1 MIRNLMINFLKTAS
15 KVKEKEVKAVIFSF
29 LFVVVLMSAYYILRP
44 VRDAMAS
51 DWTDAEVSWLWTLNF
66 FISTAIVA
74 LYGVMVSKFRFR
86 LLVPTMYGIFAISFI
101 IFYALGSVFE
111 DRTVIDKSFYV
122 WVSVFSLFHISVFWT
137 FMSEL
142 FSKEQ
147 SGRLF
152 GIIAVGASV
161 GGLIGPSITAFFSVS
176 LGIDNLMLIAS
187 MMLFIPIPI
196 IFYLQS
202 LKAKELNNEALD
214 IPVSNQSI
222 GGNPLAGFKIFFSNP
237 YLLSIG
243 LFIFLYTGIS
253 SFVYFELK
261 NLLSDFSRPER
272 SVIWAQMDLAVNI
285 LAISTGLFATSRIVT
300 KFGMPVT
307 IAMVPIMICIGLLVL
322 AISPL
327 LGVVVVLQVIRRAG
341 NYAVTRPARE
351 MLFTLVNQETRF
363 KAKPVIDIVAYRGGD
378 MLTAWLFT
386 GLTQGLGLGLAAVA
400 AVGAGIASLWA
411 LSVFILENGLSAMNL
426 NLKTYRIERPA
437 CNHKVACRICLRHRN
452 TNQFNLSINFTN
464 N

>member
-1 MIRNLMINFLKTAS
+1 MIRNLIINFLKNAS
-15 KVKEKEVKAVIFSF
+15 KIKEQEIKAVIFSF

-66 FISTAIVA
+66 FISTVIVA
-74 LYGVMVSKFRFR
+74 LYGSMVSKFRFR
-86 LLVPTMYGIFAISFI
+86 LLVPTIYGIFAISFI
-101 IFYALGSVFE
+101 IFYALGSFFE
-111 DRTVIDKSFYV
+111 DRTLIDKSFYV

-176 LGIDNLMLIAS
+176 LGADNLMLIAS
-187 MMLFIPIPI
+187 MMLLIPIPI

-202 LKAKELNNEALD
+202 LKSKELNNEVLD
-214 IPVSNQSI
+214 IPGSNQSI
-222 GGNPLAGFKIFFSNP
+222 GGNPLAGFKMFFSNP

-261 NLLSDFSRPER
+261 NLLSDFSRSER

-285 LAISTGLFATSRIVT
+285 LAISTGLFATGRIVT
-300 KFGMPVT
+300 KFGMPAT

-327 LGVVVVLQVIRRAG
+327 LGVVMVLQIIRRAG

-411 LSVFILENGLSAMNL
+411 LVGIYLGKWFDHYES
-426 NLKTYRIERPA
+426 
-437 CNHKVACRICLRHRN
+437 
-452 TNQFNLSINFTN
+452 
-464 N
+464 

>member
-1 MIRNLMINFLKTAS
+1 MIRNLIINFLKNAS
-15 KVKEKEVKAVIFSF
+15 KIKEQEIKAVIFSF

-66 FISTAIVA
+66 FISSAIVA
-74 LYGVMVSKFRFR
+74 LYGSMVSKFRFR

-101 IFYALGSVFE
+101 IFYSLGFAFE

-176 LGIDNLMLIAS
+176 LGTDNLMLIAS
-187 MMLFIPIPI
+187 MMLLIPIPI

-202 LKAKELNNEALD
+202 LKSKELNNEVLD
-214 IPVSNQSI
+214 IPGSNQSI
-222 GGNPLAGFKIFFSNP
+222 GGNPLAGFKMFFSNP

-261 NLLSDFSRPER
+261 NLLSDFSRSER

-285 LAISTGLFATSRIVT
+285 LAISTGLFATGRIVN
-300 KFGMPVT
+300 KFGMPAT

-327 LGVVVVLQVIRRAG
+327 LGVVIVLQIIRRAG

-411 LSVFILENGLSAMNL
+411 LVGIYLGKWF
-426 NLKTYRIERPA
+426 ERNEP
-437 CNHKVACRICLRHRN
+437 
-452 TNQFNLSINFTN
+452 
-464 N
+464 

>member
-51 DWTDAEVSWLWTLNF
+51 DWTDSEVSWLWTLNF

-176 LGIDNLMLIAS
+176 LGTDNLMLIAS

-214 IPVSNQSI
+214 IPISNQSI

-327 LGVVVVLQVIRRAG
+327 LGVVMVLQVIRRAG

-411 LSVFILENGLSAMNL
+411 LVGIYLGKWF
-426 NLKTYRIERPA
+426 ERNEP
-437 CNHKVACRICLRHRN
+437 
-452 TNQFNLSINFTN
+452 
-464 N
+464 

>member
-15 KVKEKEVKAVIFSF
+15 KVKEQEVKAVIFSF

-86 LLVPTMYGIFAISFI
+86 LLVQTMYGIFAISFI

-176 LGIDNLMLIAS
+176 LGTDNLMLVAS
-187 MMLFIPIPI
+187 IMLLIPIPI

-202 LKAKELNNEALD
+202 LKSKELNNEVLD
-214 IPVSNQSI
+214 IPISNQSI
-222 GGNPLAGFKIFFSNP
+222 GGNPLAGFKMFFSNP

-261 NLLSDFSRPER
+261 NLLSDFSRSER

-285 LAISTGLFATSRIVT
+285 LAISTGLFATGRIVT
-300 KFGMPVT
+300 KFGMPAT
-307 IAMVPIMICIGLLVL
+307 IAMIPIIICIGLLVL

-327 LGVVVVLQVIRRAG
+327 LGVVMILQIIRRAG

-411 LSVFILENGLSAMNL
+411 LVGIYLGKWF
-426 NLKTYRIERPA
+426 ERDE
-437 CNHKVACRICLRHRN
+437 
-452 TNQFNLSINFTN
+452 T
-464 N
+464 

>member
-1 MIRNLMINFLKTAS
+1 MIKNIILNFLNTAS
-15 KVKEKEVKAVIFSF
+15 KIKKREVKAVFFSF
-29 LFVVVLMSAYYILRP
+29 IFVVVLMSAYYILRP

-66 FISTAIVA
+66 FISTGIVA
-74 LYGVMVSKFRFR
+74 LYGIMVSKFRFR
-86 LLVPTMYGIFAISFI
+86 LLVPVMYGIFAGSFI
-101 IFYALGSVFE
+101 IFYVLGSIYA
-111 DRTVIDKSFYV
+111 DQILIDKAFYV
-122 WVSVFSLFHISVFWT
+122 WVSVFSLFHISVFWS

-147 SGRLF
+147 SSRLF

-176 LGIDNLMLIAS
+176 LGTDKLMLIAS
-187 MMLFIPIPI
+187 IMLLIPIPI

-202 LKAKELNNEALD
+202 LKTKELNNEVLSTP
-214 IPVSNQSI
+214 ISNQSI
-222 GGNPLAGFKIFFSNP
+222 GGNPLAGFKMFFSNP

-261 NLLSDFSRPER
+261 NLLSDFTRPER

-285 LAISTGLFATSRIVT
+285 LAISTGLFATGRIVT
-300 KFGMPVT
+300 KFGMPTT

-327 LGVVVVLQVIRRAG
+327 LGVVMILQIVRRAG

-378 MLTAWLFT
+378 MITAWLFT

-400 AVGAGIASLWA
+400 AIGAGIAGLWA
-411 LSVFILENGLSAMNL
+411 LVGIYLGRWFERDNDNFKNS
-426 NLKTYRIERPA
+426 KT
-437 CNHKVACRICLRHRN
+437 
-452 TNQFNLSINFTN
+452 
-464 N
+464 

>member
-1 MIRNLMINFLKTAS
+1 MIRNLIINFLKTAS

-74 LYGVMVSKFRFR
+74 LYGSMVSKFRFR
-86 LLVPTMYGIFAISFI
+86 LLVPTLYGIFAISFI

-111 DRTVIDKSFYV
+111 DRTLIDKSFYV

-176 LGIDNLMLIAS
+176 LGADNLMLIAS
-187 MMLFIPIPI
+187 MMLLIPIPI

-202 LKAKELNNEALD
+202 LKSKELNNEVLD
-214 IPVSNQSI
+214 IPDSNQSI
-222 GGNPLAGFKIFFSNP
+222 GGNPLAGFKMFFSNP

-261 NLLSDFSRPER
+261 NLLSDFSRSER

-285 LAISTGLFATSRIVT
+285 LAISTGLFATGRIVT
-300 KFGMPVT
+300 KFGMPAT

-327 LGVVVVLQVIRRAG
+327 LGVVMVLQIIRRAG

-411 LSVFILENGLSAMNL
+411 LVGIYLGKWFDRYES
-426 NLKTYRIERPA
+426 
-437 CNHKVACRICLRHRN
+437 
-452 TNQFNLSINFTN
+452 
-464 N
+464 

>member
-1 MIRNLMINFLKTAS
+1 MINFLKTAS
-15 KVKEKEVKAVIFSF
+15 KVQKQEVKAVILSF

-86 LLVPTMYGIFAISFI
+86 LLVQTMYGIFAISFI

-176 LGIDNLMLIAS
+176 LGTDNLMLVAS
-187 MMLFIPIPI
+187 IMLLIPIPI

-202 LKAKELNNEALD
+202 LKSKELNNEVLD
-214 IPVSNQSI
+214 IPISNQSI
-222 GGNPLAGFKIFFSNP
+222 GGNSLAGFKMFFSNP

-261 NLLSDFSRPER
+261 NLLSDFSRSER

-285 LAISTGLFATSRIVT
+285 LAISTGLFATGRIVT
-300 KFGMPVT
+300 KFGMPAT
-307 IAMVPIMICIGLLVL
+307 IAMIPIIICIGLLVL

-327 LGVVVVLQVIRRAG
+327 LGVVMILQIIRRAG

-411 LSVFILENGLSAMNL
+411 LVGIYLGKWF
-426 NLKTYRIERPA
+426 ER
-437 CNHKVACRICLRHRN
+437 NE
-452 TNQFNLSINFTN
+452 T
-464 N
+464 

>member
-51 DWTDAEVSWLWTLNF
+51 DWSDAEVSWLWTLNF

-74 LYGVMVSKFRFR
+74 LYGSMVSKFRFR

-111 DRTVIDKSFYV
+111 DRTLIDKSFYV

-176 LGIDNLMLIAS
+176 LGADNLMLIAS
-187 MMLFIPIPI
+187 MMLLIPIPI

-202 LKAKELNNEALD
+202 LKSKELNNEVLD
-214 IPVSNQSI
+214 IPDSNQSI
-222 GGNPLAGFKIFFSNP
+222 GGNPLAGFKMFFSNP

-261 NLLSDFSRPER
+261 NLLSDFSRSER
-272 SVIWAQMDLAVNI
+272 SVIWAQIDLAVNI
-285 LAISTGLFATSRIVT
+285 LAISTGLFATGRIVT
-300 KFGMPVT
+300 KFGMPAT

-327 LGVVVVLQVIRRAG
+327 LGVVMVLQIIRRAG

-386 GLTQGLGLGLAAVA
+386 GLTQGLGLGLASVA

-411 LSVFILENGLSAMNL
+411 LVGIYLGKWFDRYES
-426 NLKTYRIERPA
+426 
-437 CNHKVACRICLRHRN
+437 
-452 TNQFNLSINFTN
+452 
-464 N
+464 

>member
-15 KVKEKEVKAVIFSF
+15 KVKEQEVKAVIFSF

-86 LLVPTMYGIFAISFI
+86 LLVQTMYGIFAISFI

-176 LGIDNLMLIAS
+176 LGTDNLMLVAS
-187 MMLFIPIPI
+187 IMLLIPIPI

-202 LKAKELNNEALD
+202 LKSKELNNEMLD
-214 IPVSNQSI
+214 IPISNQSI
-222 GGNPLAGFKIFFSNP
+222 GGNPLAGFKMFFSNP
-237 YLLSIG
+237 YILSIG

-261 NLLSDFSRPER
+261 NLLSDFSRSER
-272 SVIWAQMDLAVNI
+272 SVIWAQMDLAVNL
-285 LAISTGLFATSRIVT
+285 LAISTGLFATGRIVT
-300 KFGMPVT
+300 KFGMPAT
-307 IAMVPIMICIGLLVL
+307 IAMIPIIICIGLLVL

-327 LGVVVVLQVIRRAG
+327 LGVVMILQIIRRAG

-411 LSVFILENGLSAMNL
+411 LVGIYLGKWF
-426 NLKTYRIERPA
+426 ERDE
-437 CNHKVACRICLRHRN
+437 
-452 TNQFNLSINFTN
+452 T
-464 N
+464 

>member
-51 DWTDAEVSWLWTLNF
+51 DWSDAEVSWLWTLNF

-74 LYGVMVSKFRFR
+74 LYGSMVSKFRFR
-86 LLVPTMYGIFAISFI
+86 LLVPAMYGIFAISFI

-111 DRTVIDKSFYV
+111 DRTLIDKSFYV

-176 LGIDNLMLIAS
+176 LGADNLMLIAS
-187 MMLFIPIPI
+187 MMLLIPIPI

-202 LKAKELNNEALD
+202 LKSKELNNEVLD
-214 IPVSNQSI
+214 IPDSNQSI
-222 GGNPLAGFKIFFSNP
+222 GGNPLAGFKMFFSNP

-261 NLLSDFSRPER
+261 NLLSDFSRSER

-285 LAISTGLFATSRIVT
+285 LAISTGLFATGRIVT
-300 KFGMPVT
+300 KFGMPAT

-327 LGVVVVLQVIRRAG
+327 LGVVMVLQIIRRAG

-400 AVGAGIASLWA
+400 AVGAGIASVWA
-411 LSVFILENGLSAMNL
+411 LVGIYLGKWFDHYE
-426 NLKTYRIERPA
+426 T
-437 CNHKVACRICLRHRN
+437 
-452 TNQFNLSINFTN
+452 
-464 N
+464 